1 MKLKFRNVNT
11 EGNNLEVSRILM
23 VFKVVEL
30 YKKELEEKKKIKSEP
45 KPKTKPVS
53 TNDSDS
59 SPVVKPIPKPVDVFA
74 PLQETLSP
82 KEVWLVRR
90 VFKSFSDNCPEAN
103 KKLIEELK
111 IMVVKDLAKK

>member
-1 MKLKFRNVNT
+1 
-11 EGNNLEVSRILM
+11 
-23 VFKVVEL
+23 
-30 YKKELEEKKKIKSEP
+30 
-45 KPKTKPVS
+45 VS